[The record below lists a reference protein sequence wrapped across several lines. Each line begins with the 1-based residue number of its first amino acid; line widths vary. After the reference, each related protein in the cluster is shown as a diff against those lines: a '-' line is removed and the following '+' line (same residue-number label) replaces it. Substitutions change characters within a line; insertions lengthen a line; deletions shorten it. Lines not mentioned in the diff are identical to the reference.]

1 MLNTVKTASAL
12 ALSADSIKLLWQTP
26 LLGMAMIFAVLG
38 LLWGV
43 LTIFKLIFVG
53 ATPAEPKPKK
63 ETNAEPPQQMAVAS
77 APAQEQNQDEL
88 IAVLTAAIAA
98 YRDAEANGEEA
109 PSGFRVVSFRR
120 TNGGRSWNVK

>member
-43 LTIFKLIFVG
+43 LTIFKLIF
-53 ATPAEPKPKK
+53 
-63 ETNAEPPQQMAVAS
+63 
-77 APAQEQNQDEL
+77 
-88 IAVLTAAIAA
+88 
-98 YRDAEANGEEA
+98 
-109 PSGFRVVSFRR
+109 
-120 TNGGRSWNVK
+120 GGC